1 MDTTALSVTQLV
13 RLLKEH
19 VEGSFPL
26 LWVEGEVSNL
36 ARPASGHLYFTL
48 KDANTQIRCA
58 MFRAKA
64 SLLRLRP
71 TDGMQVL
78 LRARVTLFEARGDLQ
93 LIVEH
98 MEDAGLGAL
107 QRAFELLKQRLQG
120 EGLFAAEHK
129 RPLPALPKRIG
140 VITSPSGAAIRDV
153 LHVLARR
160 FPLIAVTIY
169 PSSVQGASAAR
180 ELITALHHAQ
190 ADARCDVLLLV
201 RGGGS
206 LEDLQAFNDEA
217 LARVIHA
224 CPLPIISG
232 VGHETD
238 FTIADFVADA
248 RAPTPSAA
256 AALAVPDANEWLDRL
271 SATDNRLQ
279 RNMQNRLEG
288 LTLRVDGLARH
299 LHAAHP
305 RQRLQRQQ
313 DKLQQ
318 LQRHIVQHI
327 HRRLQHAVHA
337 TQQLA
342 LRLRHR
348 TPAITIQHQHVLL
361 HNLAQRMENAQRTT
375 LQRQNHRLQQA
386 AARLHV
392 LSPLATLDRGYAL
405 LEDTD
410 GHIIKHTHALRPG
423 MTMHA
428 RLHDGRVTCSV
439 IALAQHTEK
448 ENNKNS
454 IDQHP
459 KRA

>member
-1 MDTTALSVTQLV
+1 MDMTALSVTQLV

-26 LWVEGEVSNL
+26 LWVEGEISNL

-107 QRAFELLKQRLQG
+107 QRAFELLKQRLQD

-129 RPLPALPKRIG
+129 RPLPVLPRRIG

-153 LHVLARR
+153 LHVLAKR
-160 FPLIAVTIY
+160 FPLIPVTIY
-169 PSSVQGASAAR
+169 PSSVQGNSAAR
-180 ELITALHHAQ
+180 ELIAALHHAQ

-217 LARVIHA
+217 LARAIHA
-224 CPLPIISG
+224 RPLPIISG

-256 AALAVPDANEWLDRL
+256 AALAVPDASEWLDRL
-271 SATDNRLQ
+271 SATHNRLQ
-279 RNMQNRLEG
+279 RLMQNRLES

-327 HRRLQHAVHA
+327 NRRLQHAAHA

-342 LRLRHR
+342 LRLQHR

-361 HNLAQRMENAQRTT
+361 HNLVRRMASAQRTA

-405 LEDTD
+405 LEDND
-410 GHIIKHTHALRPG
+410 GKMIKTAHALHPG
-423 MTMHA
+423 MTVHA
-428 RLHDGRVTCSV
+428 RLHDGRVSLNV
-439 IALAQHTEK
+439 KSLRK
-448 ENNKNS
+448 L
-454 IDQHP
+454 
-459 KRA
+459 